1 MRLIAVALSC
11 VAWASAQAGSVP
23 DSELLRYRISYAN
36 AINIGEAQISVS
48 RAATGA
54 ELTFQATVPIPG
66 FPVAEFARSL
76 VSPEFCTQELEKKAV
91 RGKRHTDEKTT
102 FDVRAGRATRQ
113 TTVKGGGSSTLPITG
128 CARDA
133 LAFLFNLRKTLAEGE
148 STVYYGAPYKVAVKK
163 VAQKSRDNDRF
174 DVRISGPSAKWT
186 AELYLARDAARTPVL
201 IRVPLTAGS
210 LVVELAR

>member
-48 RAATGA
+48 RAATGV

-76 VSPEFCTQELEKKAV
+76 VSPEFCTQAWHRIWKKKV
-91 RGKRHTDEKTT
+91 R
-102 FDVRAGRATRQ
+102 F
-113 TTVKGGGSSTLPITG
+113 GSSH
-128 CARDA
+128 
-133 LAFLFNLRKTLAEGE
+133 RK
-148 STVYYGAPYKVAVKK
+148 K
-163 VAQKSRDNDRF
+163 
-174 DVRISGPSAKWT
+174 IPSLKT
-186 AELYLARDAARTPVL
+186 K
-201 IRVPLTAGS
+201 PL
-210 LVVELAR
+210 